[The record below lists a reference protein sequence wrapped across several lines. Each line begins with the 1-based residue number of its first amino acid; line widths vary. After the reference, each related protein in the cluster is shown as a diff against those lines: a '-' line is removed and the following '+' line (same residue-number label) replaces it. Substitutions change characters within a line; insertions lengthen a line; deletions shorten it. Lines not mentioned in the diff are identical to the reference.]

1 MPHEGWAFNHFEI
14 MGTFL
19 ERIILIHTF
28 GLCSN
33 YFHIKL
39 YDNLSTPL
47 VVVTG
52 NPVRQANR
60 QNAELWS
67 WNRNYPCH
75 VINIENF
82 CSIKYL
88 YKTESKQNCY
98 QAKACHLLRMLD
110 GKWISYEVK
119 NYCCSEQPTSKQ
131 IDQEQNTIKEGNSM
145 SKLTS
150 QEGYFNT
157 EFHKFHI
164 ELP

>member
-1 MPHEGWAFNHFEI
+1 

-28 GLCSN
+28 SLCTN

-60 QNAELWS
+60 QNAELS
-67 WNRNYPCH
+67 SYNRNYPCH

-88 YKTESKQNCY
+88 YKTESKQNFY

-110 GKWISYEVK
+110 GKWISYKVK
-119 NYCCSEQPTSKQ
+119 NDCCSEQPTSKQ
-131 IDQEQNTIKEGNSM
+131 IDQKQNTIKERNSM
-145 SKLTS
+145 S
-150 QEGYFNT
+150 FNAS
-157 EFHKFHI
+157 
-164 ELP
+164 